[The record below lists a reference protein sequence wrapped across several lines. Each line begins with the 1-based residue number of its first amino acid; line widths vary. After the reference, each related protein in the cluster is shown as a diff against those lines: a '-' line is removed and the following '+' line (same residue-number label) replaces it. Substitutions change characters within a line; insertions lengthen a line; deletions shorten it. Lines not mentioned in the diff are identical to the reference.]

1 MLTWNATLF
10 FGGLVLLA
18 FIMALF
24 FEIDRTLACQLREG
38 KQEFPNGFSCGVN
51 YVFMLLAAA
60 ILVFVTFNT
69 NELVFY
75 LLIGADIIFIIVV
88 LCLWGTRVF
97 DQGYKKIFSC
107 YLYCFF
113 IMCMVVV
120 YSFCARTD
128 INTSKNTKLSDTYLV
143 EDVICYEYVELR
155 KNGVLIYEKIGDKK
169 LEKTIPWYQIDCE
182 IEEEGIEQAEPYV
195 YREKRVY
202 EKLNYEE
209 NPPTVLEKEVVW
221 SGYIFSGTEE
231 IVEQIME
238 KKQ

>member
-1 MLTWNATLF
+1 M
-10 FGGLVLLA
+10 
-18 FIMALF
+18 
-24 FEIDRTLACQLREG
+24 EIDSALLVQIKEG
-38 KQEFPNGFSCGVN
+38 KKELPKDEGWGVN
-51 YVFMLLAAA
+51 YFFMFISA
-60 ILVFVTFNT
+60 ILLVVVTFNT
-69 NELVFY
+69 NELVFFV
-75 LLIGADIIFIIVV
+75 LVGLDIFFIIA
-88 LCLWGTRVF
+88 LFCIWGTRAF
-97 DQGYKKIFSC
+97 DDGYKKLFSC
-107 YLYCFF
+107 YLYCIF

-120 YSFCARTD
+120 YSICARND

-169 LEKTIPWYQIDCE
+169 LEKIIPWYQIDCE
-182 IEEEGIEQAEPYV
+182 IAEEGIEQAEPYV

-238 KKQ
+238 KK